1 MSGVIRTVV
10 RKEVRET
17 LRDRRTLM
25 TSLVLGPIFAPLFFI
40 LILKLALSRS
50 VASQDELTP
59 VTVANAAAA
68 PNLVQQLRESG
79 LTVTLEDG
87 TEAEIRRWIE
97 DKDGLVVLRVPENFG
112 ERFTDGRPAAI
123 ELYADGANSQAERRA
138 ARVRDAIAGYSRLIG
153 ALRLQARGISPA
165 ILQPVVVNVI
175 DVSTPSARAT
185 LLLGMLSYVILL
197 VTLLGGLHL
206 AIDATAGERERGSLE
221 ALLTVPAA
229 RAQLIYGKILA
240 AAVMMVLALAL
251 VTAAI
256 VVALDFVPLETF
268 GMSANFGPPVAWRV
282 FLTVLPFALL
292 GAALLT
298 VVASF
303 TKSYKEAQSWLGIAM
318 LVPTVPIAVAGVLS
332 VQPSAALMLVPSLS
346 QHLVIQGLMRGDPV
360 PAAWMLLSVA
370 STLALGAALAWLAGR
385 LYRREAIL
393 G

>member
-1 MSGVIRTVV
+1 MNAVIRTVML
-10 RKEVRET
+10 KELRES
-17 LRDRRTLM
+17 LRDRRTLL

-50 VASQDELTP
+50 VASQEELVP

-79 LTVTLEDG
+79 LTVTLRDG
-87 TEAEIRRWIE
+87 TDAGIRAWIADE
-97 DKDGLVVLRVPENFG
+97 EGLVVLRVPENFA
-112 ERFTDGRPAAI
+112 ERFTRGEPAAVMV
-123 ELYADGANSQAERRA
+123 YADGSNSKAERHA
-138 ARVRDAIAGYSRLIG
+138 ARVHQAIAGYSATIG
-153 ALRLQARGISPA
+153 GLRLQARGVSPTIA
-165 ILQPVVVNVI
+165 QAVVIDSI

-197 VTLLGGLHL
+197 ITLLGGLHL

-221 ALLTVPAA
+221 ALLTVPAT
-229 RAQLIYGKILA
+229 RERLIYGKIAA
-240 AAVMMVLALAL
+240 AAVMMIAALAL

-256 VVALDFVPLETF
+256 AVALDTVPLETF
-268 GMSANFGPPVAWRV
+268 GMSANFGPGVAWRV
-282 FLTVLPFALL
+282 FLAVLPFALV

-303 TKSYKEAQSWLGIAM
+303 TKSYKEAQSWLGVVM
-318 LVPTVPIAVAGVLS
+318 LVPTVPIAIAGVLA
-332 VQPSAALMLVPSLS
+332 VQPQAALMLVPSLS
-346 QHLVIQGLMRGDPV
+346 QHLVIQGLMRGDPL
-360 PAAWMLLSVA
+360 PAPWMLLSAA
-370 STLALGAALAWLAGR
+370 STLLLGILLAWLAGR

>member
-1 MSGVIRTVV
+1 MNAVIRIVML
-10 RKEVRET
+10 KELRES
-17 LRDRRTLM
+17 LRDRRTLL

-50 VASQDELTP
+50 VASQEELVP

-79 LTVTLEDG
+79 LTVTLRDG
-87 TEAEIRRWIE
+87 TDAEIRGWIGDE
-97 DKDGLVVLRVPENFG
+97 EGLVVLRVPGNFA
-112 ERFTDGRPAAI
+112 ERFTKGEPAAV
-123 ELYADGANSQAERRA
+123 LVYADGSNSQAERHA
-138 ARVRDAIAGYSRLIG
+138 ARVHQSIAGYSATIAG
-153 ALRLQARGISPA
+153 LRLQARGVSPTIA
-165 ILQPVVVNVI
+165 QAVVIDNI

-197 VTLLGGLHL
+197 ITLLGGLHL

-229 RAQLIYGKILA
+229 REHLIYGKIAA
-240 AAVMMVLALAL
+240 AAVMMIAALAL
-251 VTAAI
+251 VTASIA
-256 VVALDFVPLETF
+256 VALGYVPLETF
-268 GMSANFGPPVAWRV
+268 GMSANFGPGVAWRV
-282 FLTVLPFALL
+282 FLAVLPFALA

-303 TKSYKEAQSWLGIAM
+303 TKSYKEAQSWLGVVM
-318 LVPTVPIAVAGVLS
+318 LVPTVPIAIAGVLA
-332 VQPSAALMLVPSLS
+332 VQPQAALMPVPSLS
-346 QHLVIQGLMRGDPV
+346 QHLVIQGLMRGDPLPV
-360 PAAWMLLSVA
+360 SWMLLSVA
-370 STLALGAALAWLAGR
+370 STLLLGILLAWLAGR